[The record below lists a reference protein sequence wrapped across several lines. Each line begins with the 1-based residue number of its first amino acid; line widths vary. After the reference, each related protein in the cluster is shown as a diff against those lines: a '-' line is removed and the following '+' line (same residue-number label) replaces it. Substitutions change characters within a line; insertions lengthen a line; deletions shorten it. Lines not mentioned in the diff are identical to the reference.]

1 MNPDPRFMNNVPHGL
16 PKVENPLSISWHDSS
31 WIPMLNTNNV
41 MDYFSERTNPF
52 YDRTCNNE
60 SLKMQ
65 RLGAEHLGNMV
76 GLEYCLLHVQ
86 EPILYVIRK
95 QHRHS
100 PSQASLKET
109 KASFLIFL
117 VTPMADYYI
126 LAGVVYQAP
135 DLSSVIGSRMSIFCL
150 LNFTIFLFQLTMVHH
165 LQSAFD
171 EASSYSH
178 YHPSKGYWWEF
189 KDNEKKEKT
198 KTKEEPGSAFQRRR
212 VDILLSELAKKFPP
226 KLPSPPQL
234 EKQTTV
240 EETVTVTVKVEI
252 KEEIKIKTEKAD
264 TPPAATTTV
273 SSTTVSTSTPT
284 ITTTTPSLP
293 PPPPPPPPVP
303 TTSTPGQ
310 VSRNVMKPP
319 PEKKMRLV

>member
-1 MNPDPRFMNNVPHGL
+1 MNPDRFVGSLPHGI
-16 PKVENPLSISWHDSS
+16 PKLDNPLSISWHDSS

-60 SLKMQ
+60 NLKMQ
-65 RLGAEHLGNMV
+65 RLGIEHLGNMV

-100 PSQASLKET
+100 PTQ
-109 KASFLIFL
+109 
-117 VTPMADYYI
+117 VTPISDYYI

-135 DLSSVIGSRMSIFCL
+135 DLASVIGSRM
-150 LNFTIFLFQLTMVHH
+150 LTMVHH

-171 EASSYSH
+171 EAASYSQ

-189 KDNEKKEKT
+189 KDQEKT
-198 KTKEEPGSAFQRRR
+198 EKVKVKEEPGSVFQRRR
-212 VDILLSELAKKFPP
+212 VDVLLGELAKKFPP

-234 EKQTTV
+234 EKQTT
-240 EETVTVTVKVEI
+240 EEANVATVKVES
-252 KEEIKIKTEKAD
+252 KTEIKTEKVD
-264 TPPAATTTV
+264 TPPTTTAATTV
-273 SSTTVSTSTPT
+273 
-284 ITTTTPSLP
+284 SLP
-293 PPPPPPPPVP
+293 PPASVP
-303 TTSTPGQ
+303 TTTTAANAVTTTTNAVTSTTAQASTVVTSTTQSPIQ
-310 VSRNVMKPP
+310 RTAMKPP
-319 PEKKMRLV
+319 PEKKPRIA

>member
-31 WIPMLNTNNV
+31 WIPLLNTNNV

-100 PSQASLKET
+100 PSQ
-109 KASFLIFL
+109 

-135 DLSSVIGSRMSIFCL
+135 DLSSVIGSRM
-150 LNFTIFLFQLTMVHH
+150 LTMVHH

-234 EKQTTV
+234 EKQTTA
-240 EETVTVTVKVEI
+240 EETVAVTVKVEP
-252 KEEIKIKTEKAD
+252 KDEIKIKTEKAD

-273 SSTTVSTSTPT
+273 SSTTVTTSTPT
-284 ITTTTPSLP
+284 ITTATPSLP
-293 PPPPPPPPVP
+293 PPPPPPPPAP
-303 TTSTPGQ
+303 TTSTLGQ
-310 VSRNVMKPP
+310 VARNVMKPP

>member
-1 MNPDPRFMNNVPHGL
+1 
-16 PKVENPLSISWHDSS
+16 
-31 WIPMLNTNNV
+31 MLNGGNI

-65 RLGAEHLGNMV
+65 RLGIEHLSNMV
-76 GLEYCLLHVQ
+76 GLEYVLLHVQ

-100 PSQASLKET
+100 PNQ
-109 KASFLIFL
+109 
-117 VTPMADYYI
+117 VTPLADYYI
-126 LAGVVYQAP
+126 IAGVVYQAP
-135 DLSSVIGSRMSIFCL
+135 DLASVIGSRM
-150 LNFTIFLFQLTMVHH
+150 LTMVHH

-212 VDILLSELAKKFPP
+212 VDVLLSELAKKFPP
-226 KLPSPPQL
+226 KMPSPPQL
-234 EKQTTV
+234 EKQTTA
-240 EETVTVTVKVEI
+240 EETATATAAVPTVTVKTEPKDDV
-252 KEEIKIKTEKAD
+252 KIKTEKAD
-264 TPPAATTTV
+264 TPPAATNATTTV
-273 SSTTVSTSTPT
+273 TTSSTPATTA
-284 ITTTTPSLP
+284 TTTTPSLP
-293 PPPPPPPPVP
+293 PPPPPPLP
-303 TTSTPGQ
+303 TSAASAQ
-310 VSRNVMKPP
+310 AARNAMKPP
-319 PEKKMRLV
+319 PEKKMRLA

>member
-1 MNPDPRFMNNVPHGL
+1 MNLDPRFMNNVPHGL

-100 PSQASLKET
+100 PSQ
-109 KASFLIFL
+109 

-135 DLSSVIGSRMSIFCL
+135 DLSSVIGSRM
-150 LNFTIFLFQLTMVHH
+150 LTMVHH

>member
-1 MNPDPRFMNNVPHGL
+1 MNPDPRFMNNVSHGI
-16 PKVENPLSISWHDSS
+16 PKVENPLSISWHDST
-31 WIPMLNTNNV
+31 WIPLLNTNNV

-100 PSQASLKET
+100 PSQ
-109 KASFLIFL
+109 
-117 VTPMADYYI
+117 VTPLADYYI

-135 DLSSVIGSRMSIFCL
+135 DLSSVIGSRM
-150 LNFTIFLFQLTMVHH
+150 LTMVHH

-198 KTKEEPGSAFQRRR
+198 KIKEEPGSAFQRRR

-234 EKQTTV
+234 EKQTTA
-240 EETVTVTVKVEI
+240 EETVAVAVKVEP
-252 KEEIKIKTEKAD
+252 KDDIKIKIEKAD
-264 TPPAATTTV
+264 TPPAATTAA
-273 SSTTVSTSTPT
+273 STTAATTSTPT
-284 ITTTTPSLP
+284 TTTTTPSLP

-310 VSRNVMKPP
+310 AARNVMKPP

>member
-16 PKVENPLSISWHDSS
+16 PKVENPLSISWHDST
-31 WIPMLNTNNV
+31 WIPLLNTNNV

-100 PSQASLKET
+100 PSQ
-109 KASFLIFL
+109 
-117 VTPMADYYI
+117 VTPLADYYI

-135 DLSSVIGSRMSIFCL
+135 DLSSVIGSRM
-150 LNFTIFLFQLTMVHH
+150 LTMVHH

-234 EKQTTV
+234 EKQTTA
-240 EETVTVTVKVEI
+240 EETVTVTVKVEP
-252 KEEIKIKTEKAD
+252 KDDVKIKSEKAD
-264 TPPAATTTV
+264 TPPAATTAV
-273 SSTTVSTSTPT
+273 STTTVTTSTPT
-284 ITTTTPSLP
+284 TATTTPSL
-293 PPPPPPPPVP
+293 PPPPPPPVP

-310 VSRNVMKPP
+310 VARNVMKPP

>member
-31 WIPMLNTNNV
+31 WIPLLNTNNV

-100 PSQASLKET
+100 PSQ
-109 KASFLIFL
+109 

-135 DLSSVIGSRMSIFCL
+135 DLSSVIGSRM
-150 LNFTIFLFQLTMVHH
+150 LTMVHH

-234 EKQTTV
+234 EKQTTA
-240 EETVTVTVKVEI
+240 EETVSVTVKVEP
-252 KEEIKIKTEKAD
+252 KDEVKIKTEKAD

-273 SSTTVSTSTPT
+273 SSTTATTSTPT

-303 TTSTPGQ
+303 TTSAPGQ
-310 VSRNVMKPP
+310 VARNVMKPP

>member
-1 MNPDPRFMNNVPHGL
+1 MNPDSRFLNSVPHGL
-16 PKVENPLSISWHDSS
+16 PKVENPLSISWHDST
-31 WIPMLNTNNV
+31 WIPMLNASNV

-65 RLGAEHLGNMV
+65 RLGPEHLINMV
-76 GLEYCLLHVQ
+76 GLEYYLLHMQ

-100 PSQASLKET
+100 PTQAT
-109 KASFLIFL
+109 AI
-117 VTPMADYYI
+117 ADFYI

-135 DLSSVIGSRMSIFCL
+135 DLASVIGSRM
-150 LNFTIFLFQLTMVHH
+150 LTMVHH

-189 KDNEKKEKT
+189 KDQEKKERT
-198 KTKEEPGSAFQRRR
+198 KVKEEPGSAFQRRR

-234 EKQTTV
+234 EKQTT
-240 EETVTVTVKVEI
+240 EETAAVAVKIEP
-252 KEEIKIKTEKAD
+252 KEDIKIKTEKED
-264 TPPAATTTV
+264 TPPAVTAPSTTATT
-273 SSTTVSTSTPT
+273 SAPPTTT
-284 ITTTTPSLP
+284 TTTTPSLP
-293 PPPPPPPPVP
+293 PPPPPPPPAP
-303 TTSTPGQ
+303 SSSAPGQ
-310 VSRNVMKPP
+310 AARNSMKPP
-319 PEKKMRLV
+319 PEKKMRMA